1 LIHFNSFPPLTGGDY
16 VYFKL
21 YQALKSKFDVKNIST
36 LAFICRFNKKF
47 RTLARHTIHPLAVL
61 YPLCTKKSYDLIFTS
76 WSCEVPFFGN
86 LVYAQPPTGYIAK
99 VVKGCRFSKIHH
111 ERLLGTL
118 VDTFGTGVTWP
129 WRWCFGQFSLKYHN
143 FISNSYITKKFIECQ
158 FGKESLVVYPP
169 VPTYLYD
176 AKRASKENMVVSIG
190 RVIPEKRFDLIS
202 AIGSQIPEARFIL
215 IGEADFTGRRI
226 VKQIETKF
234 KESGLKGNFIY
245 LGRVSESVKRDLLLR
260 AKVLFHPAPY
270 ESFGISIVEGMAAGA
285 IPVAHNSG
293 GPSEIVPSQWLFK
306 DVDEAANK
314 VRRALNEHNSNIM
327 KEMVQLASKFSEERF
342 KHEIIDIVDSIIQKS

>member
-1 LIHFNSFPPLTGGDY
+1 
-16 VYFKL
+16 
-21 YQALKSKFDVKNIST
+21 
-36 LAFICRFNKKF
+36 
-47 RTLARHTIHPLAVL
+47 
-61 YPLCTKKSYDLIFTS
+61 
-76 WSCEVPFFGN
+76 
-86 LVYAQPPTGYIAK
+86 
-99 VVKGCRFSKIHH
+99 
-111 ERLLGTL
+111 
-118 VDTFGTGVTWP
+118 
-129 WRWCFGQFSLKYHN
+129 
-143 FISNSYITKKFIECQ
+143 
-158 FGKESLVVYPP
+158 
-169 VPTYLYD
+169 
-176 AKRASKENMVVSIG
+176 
-190 RVIPEKRFDLIS
+190 
-202 AIGSQIPEARFIL
+202 
-215 IGEADFTGRRI
+215 
-226 VKQIETKF
+226 
-234 KESGLKGNFIY
+234 